1 MIELKNICILPK
13 FDCFTSSK
21 IQHGGHFFLG
31 VAIAVD
37 VGGLEVI
44 VVERLGREAVATIK
58 VVAVATAKAVAATK
72 AITVTTAKCVAAAPA
87 EAVPTV

>member
-1 MIELKNICILPK
+1 MFYK
-13 FDCFTSSK
+13 FKDSTWRP
-21 IQHGGHFFLG
+21 FFLG